1 MLGRAPEAKPA
12 PTDHAEIATVRVWVV
27 GAVEDAGAL
36 RFARVLAEKLGVPL
50 VREIAERGDDGAS
63 AIAVGAELVGR
74 VRPSVTIVVGGTLP
88 RSAWRP
94 ELRGIDAQVLLAEP
108 REELAAQLAARWS
121 R

>member
-1 MLGRAPEAKPA
+1 MLGRAAEAKSA
-12 PTDHAEIATVRVWVV
+12 PTDHAEVATVRVWVV

-36 RFARVLAEKLGVPL
+36 RFARVLAEKLGVRL
-50 VREIAERGDDGAS
+50 VREIEELGNDAS

-74 VRPSVTIVVGGTLP
+74 VRPAVTVVVGGTLP

-94 ELRGIDAQVLLAEP
+94 ELRGVDAQVLLAEP
-108 REELAAQLAARWS
+108 REELAAQLATRWS